1 MRTLLVM
8 ALLCVGASSAKAEE
22 TLLSQDFTAVG
33 ESTDPSDYGFT
44 ITYGNASSSTLV
56 NFTVTDGVLKCDAGP
71 YASSTAGNR
80 TGTATAT
87 FTETG
92 AGNEISL
99 SLTWFV
105 GNATGNT
112 SGSYSKVSIGNAS
125 GKALELGFFGA
136 EGKGVVKLNG
146 TNIINP
152 NNTAIRSTTYT
163 VSAKLNMNTQ
173 QITALTLTNSASA
186 SFNYTATEAIDFMS
200 SISAVDRF
208 AFENS
213 ERQNWTNTS
222 NIDNLVITSAEAKEP
237 VQSIVVNYTYNDEIL
252 YTDNI
257 ATAGLNVG
265 DSYTV
270 PFRMYVEKNGAL
282 YQTTKNNSGSYYGD
296 ATTLTLNTVVTK
308 SLTSVDLNGGTIML
322 FEDLD
327 DTNGENAGIRASYCS
342 AYNNKSYTSA
352 VELTPGIYTF
362 IVKALNK
369 GRGSSIAVGT
379 ATVCGIDEIVA
390 KNSWGDNTFT
400 DVTIPEAGNVTL
412 VTGGNNT
419 IDAYDIIIAIK
430 TGELPATTVT
440 ATISEYGYATFSSA
454 YDLDF
459 SNVEG
464 LTAYIATACNNG
476 KVTLTEI
483 EKTPANTGLVLKGD
497 EGTYSIPVATDY
509 TSSDWPSGKTNY
521 MVACLDEQTI
531 NAATGDGTN
540 YVLSVQGENVV
551 FAPIGSVSATVP
563 AGHAYLYIE
572 PAQETSRALTIS
584 LDEEQETTGIKGV
597 ATEGLSVPGKRIEN
611 GQLVIERN
619 GKLYN
624 AAGQQK

>member
-1 MRTLLVM
+1 MKKLLLTKSLL
-8 ALLCVGASSAKAEE
+8 ALLMLFVGTNVWADE
-22 TLLSQDFTAVG
+22 TLLSKDFTAIG
-33 ESTDPSDYGFT
+33 ESTDPADYGFT
-44 ITYGNASSSTLV
+44 ITYGSGSSSTLV

-71 YASSTAGNR
+71 YASLSAGNR

-105 GNATGNT
+105 GNATGNA

-152 NNTAIRSTTYT
+152 DNTAIRSTTYT

-173 QITALTLTNSASA
+173 QITALTLTNSANT

-390 KNSWGDNTFT
+390 KNSWGDKTFT

-412 VTGGNNT
+412 VKGGNNT

-430 TGELPATTVT
+430 TGELPATSVT
-440 ATISEYGYATFSSA
+440 ATIGEAGWATLFTDKALDFTGTDVKAYTVTSVDNNTVVLQPFDQIPAYCGVVLQGAEGSYDIPILANGSVNDAGLLKGSATEATAYNA
-454 YDLDF
+454 YD
-459 SNVEG
+459 G
-464 LTAYIATACNNG
+464 YTIYILAKVNNG
-476 KVTLTEI
+476 KDVQFVPCTSGEI
-483 EKTPANTGLVLKGD
+483 A
-497 EGTYSIPVATDY
+497 A
-509 TSSDWPSGKTNY
+509 GK
-521 MVACLDEQTI
+521 AF
-531 NAATGDGTN
+531 
-540 YVLSVQGENVV
+540 LSVANGNQSTAKAMQVV
-551 FAPIGSVSATVP
+551 FASEA
-563 AGHAYLYIE
+563 
-572 PAQETSRALTIS
+572 
-584 LDEEQETTGIKGV
+584 TGISNV
-597 ATEGLSVPGKRIEN
+597 NVSVPVPVKRIQN
-611 GQLVIERN
+611 GQLVIEKN
-619 GKLYN
+619 GKTYN